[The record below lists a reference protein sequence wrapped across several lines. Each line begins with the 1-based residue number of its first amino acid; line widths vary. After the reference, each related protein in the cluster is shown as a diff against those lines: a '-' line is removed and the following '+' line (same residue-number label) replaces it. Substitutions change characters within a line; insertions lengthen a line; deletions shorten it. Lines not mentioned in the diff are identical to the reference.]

1 MSFEKGDRHVVHA
14 GSHDDEKPM
23 QNESKVSI
31 QPAAEHDSNILETTT
46 CSFYTIGDSL
56 MQFLEKVFY
65 NLGTFIA
72 KRPFITI
79 LLSLIFVAILASG
92 IRVLKEENRNDK
104 LWVPTDSRAQDDKKV

>member
-1 MSFEKGDRHVVHA
+1 MSSEKGDWHVVHA
-14 GSHDDEKPM
+14 DNQMHNSGTKIG
-23 QNESKVSI
+23 V
-31 QPAAEHDSNILETTT
+31 QPPAEHDSNIHENTK

-65 NLGTFIA
+65 NMGTFIA

-79 LLSLIFVAILASG
+79 LLSLVFVAILASG